1 MRYFSMIELPQDGST
16 SYGVVVPDFPGC
28 SVAGDTFDE
37 ALANA
42 KEAISKRLE
51 SMNAK
56 EQAIPQP
63 SSPEEVT
70 KKLKKGWVCYGIDI
84 EPHQLLTKA
93 KRINITVPESVL
105 HIIDQEAK
113 KRHQSR
119 SAFLADAALSEA
131 KPEFKTVN
139 ERVEA
144 PSNEHSLSAEDS
156 LPRLK
161 RYLSESRY
169 RIQLEDL
176 IDETVGQVLET
187 MPDQDFSA
195 GQEEPTDESSSA
207 RVRSYEEA
215 CSTLLNM
222 ATVAGSEAEQ
232 EHCVVWQRALYRLAI
247 KSGEVSYA
255 KSSKFGYAVCSLM
268 KWYPTLLLYALGLGA
283 VRNERFHF
291 LEYIF
296 STPIYTP
303 HLGNFPAVTILPL
316 HHLLLKLKFPDEA
329 GYSSEESLRDKL
341 RPHTKSIITDDSL
354 YKLLFD
360 KLDILIALSYVYRKG
375 DYQERFWAQVGALKR
390 RPDNVALIFRE
401 IEESISRSE
410 QESVFVKS
418 HIFGETVE
426 ECSDLIRKLK
436 GLYA

>member
-42 KEAISKRLE
+42 KKAISKRLE

-93 KRINITVPESVL
+93 KRINITVPEGVL

-113 KRHQSR
+113 KRHQNR

-131 KPEFKTVN
+131 KPEFKAVN
-139 ERVEA
+139 ERIEA
-144 PSNEHSLSAEDS
+144 PSSGYSLSAEDS

-161 RYLSESRY
+161 RYLSEPRY

-187 MPDQDFSA
+187 MSGKDFS
-195 GQEEPTDESSSA
+195 GRQEEPTIESFTA
-207 RVRSYEEA
+207 CVRDYEET
-215 CSTLLNM
+215 CSPLLKM
-222 ATVAGSEAEQ
+222 ATVAGYWAEQ
-232 EHCVVWQRALYRLAI
+232 EHYVVWQRALDRLAT
-247 KSGEVSYA
+247 KSDEI
-255 KSSKFGYAVCSLM
+255 GYAALIPL
-268 KWYPTLLLYALGLGA
+268 KWHSMFLLYALGLGA

-291 LEYIF
+291 LGRIF
-296 STPIYTP
+296 STPIYTSEIRS
-303 HLGNFPAVTILPL
+303 FPAVTILPL
-316 HHLLLKLKFPDEA
+316 HCISLPDKDGYPAEA
-329 GYSSEESLRDKL
+329 SLRNAL
-341 RPHTKSIITDDSL
+341 RPHTQSIIPNDSL
-354 YKLLFD
+354 YTLLFD
-360 KLDILIALSYVYRKG
+360 KLDILIALSYAYHEN
-375 DYQERFWAQVGALKR
+375 DHQELFWARVAAPKH
-390 RPDNVALIFRE
+390 RPVAHVFQE
-401 IEESISRSE
+401 IEESIFRLE

-418 HIFGETVE
+418 RIFGGTVA
-426 ECSDLIRKLK
+426 ECSELIRKLK
-436 GLYA
+436 EFMSRAGTLR

>member
-93 KRINITVPESVL
+93 KRINITVPEGVL

-113 KRHQSR
+113 KRHQNR

-131 KPEFKTVN
+131 KPEFKAVN
-139 ERVEA
+139 ERVEV
-144 PSNEHSLSAEDS
+144 PSNGYSLSAEDPLS
-156 LPRLK
+156 RLK
-161 RYLSESRY
+161 RYLSEPRY

-176 IDETVGQVLET
+176 VDETVGQVLET
-187 MPDQDFSA
+187 MSGKDFSMRLK
-195 GQEEPTDESSSA
+195 EPTVESFTA
-207 RVRSYEEA
+207 PTRGYEET
-215 CSTLLNM
+215 CSTLLKM
-222 ATVAGSEAEQ
+222 ATVAGYWAEQ
-232 EHCVVWQRALYRLAI
+232 EHYIVWQRALDRLAT
-247 KSGEVSYA
+247 KSREVGSA
-255 KSSKFGYAVCSLM
+255 AWSPL
-268 KWYPTLLLYALGLGA
+268 KWHSTLLLYALGLGA

-291 LEYIF
+291 LGRIF
-296 STPIYTP
+296 STRIYTP
-303 HLGNFPAVTILPL
+303 DLRSFPAVTILPRPCL
-316 HHLLLKLKFPDEA
+316 RLE
-329 GYSSEESLRDKL
+329 GLRDKDGYPPERELHSAL
-341 RPHTKSIITDDSL
+341 RPHTESIIPNDRL
-354 YKLLFD
+354 YTLLFD
-360 KLDILIALSYVYRKG
+360 KLDILIALSYAYHEN
-375 DYQERFWAQVGALKR
+375 DHQERFWAQVVAPER
-390 RPDNVALIFRE
+390 RPDNVAHIFQE

-418 HIFGETVE
+418 RIFGETAA
-426 ECSDLIRKLK
+426 ECSELIHRLREFVSR
-436 GLYA
+436 G